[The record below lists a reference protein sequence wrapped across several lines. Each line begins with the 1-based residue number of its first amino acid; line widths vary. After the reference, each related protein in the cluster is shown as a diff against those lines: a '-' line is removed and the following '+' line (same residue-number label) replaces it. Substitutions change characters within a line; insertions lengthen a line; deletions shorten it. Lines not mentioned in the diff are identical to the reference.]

1 MAAVLAPLV
10 APVSRH
16 ASQAGSS
23 QRQEYRD
30 CAVDATLVLTGR
42 WSLGR
47 RLVCGALA
55 LAALGAVPLVQA
67 AAQAEKTG
75 KAGAAK
81 TAPEAKAA
89 NAVTVAMISLADD
102 ARYAARRLERAYPGH
117 PAGRPVQAAR
127 LAAEDAAMELDIAG
141 VSLKVREVL
150 LPDAQALP
158 KALAEL
164 KAAGVHHLI
173 ADLPLAELN
182 QLVRT
187 APAALGGAIVFNT
200 GLDDDALRASQCAA
214 HLLHT
219 YPSRQMLADALAQY
233 LAARSWRKVLLLQGP
248 LPGDQLQADAFNRS
262 ARRYGLKITQ
272 TRPFKLSGDP
282 RERDLS
288 NTRLL
293 TGEREHDV
301 VAVMDSDGEFARLL
315 PYATQWPRPVVGASG
330 LMAAAWHPQW
340 ERNGGPQLSRRFV
353 RLAGRPMQSHDW
365 AAWTAL
371 KAVAA
376 VLVDEPGAPVARQ
389 LQQLRGGAVYMDGFK
404 GPRLSFRAWDG
415 QLRQPLFLS
424 HIDGVVGTAP
434 LDGVLH
440 PTEVMDTL
448 GVDEKETLCRARP

>member
-1 MAAVLAPLV
+1 MAGVV
-10 APVSRH
+10 A
-16 ASQAGSS
+16 
-23 QRQEYRD
+23 
-30 CAVDATLVLTGR
+30 GR
-42 WSLGR
+42 WSLKR
-47 RLVCGALA
+47 RLACGALA

-67 AAQAEKTG
+67 ATQVAKAENAAKAT
-75 KAGAAK
+75 KAGSAAK
-81 TAPEAKAA
+81 AAPEAKASQ
-89 NAVTVAMISLADD
+89 NTITIAVISLEGDP
-102 ARYAARRLERAYPGH
+102 RYAPRRLERAYPGH
-117 PAGRPVQAAR
+117 PTGRPVQAAR

-164 KAAGVHHLI
+164 KTAGVHHLI
-173 ADLPLAELN
+173 ADLPLVELN

-200 GLDDDALRASQCAA
+200 GLDDDALRASQCAV

-219 YPSRQMLADALAQY
+219 FPSRQMLADALAQY

-293 TGEREHDV
+293 TGDREHDV

-365 AAWTAL
+365 AAWTAV

-376 VLVDEPGAPVARQ
+376 ALVDEPGAPVARQ
-389 LQQLRGGAVYMDGFK
+389 LQQLRGGGVYLDGFK